1 MQAKQR
7 LPVSGTVHRMTFRL
21 STAIVTLAA
30 AAAMTVW
37 AEDSIIGPDAGETPS
52 IRSAVG
58 RGLEGATKAAGRY
71 PESQSCFSCH
81 HQTLPLL
88 AAVTA
93 RDHGLAIDETLLPA
107 QKAFTHAS
115 FHDDLD
121 DLRAGR
127 RIGGR
132 AMTVGY
138 GLWALRLADTPA
150 DETTEAMI
158 AYLLKTQHDD
168 GHWSRQTSRPPLE
181 DSNVT
186 CTTLAIY
193 GLQKYAAVSQRPAAK
208 ASVEKGVR
216 WLDKAPLECQE
227 DRCFRLWSLRLLG
240 APDEQLARVRQTVLA
255 AQRDDGGSAQTDDM
269 ESDAYATGQ
278 TLWILQA
285 TGFDPADEAYQ
296 RGSRY
301 LLSTQCDDGSWFVR
315 SRSKPVQPYF
325 DNGDAHGKDQFIS
338 TPAACWAIAALS
350 AAIVNDEPGAGRVR
364 AGLTPLPGGE

>member
-71 PESQSCFSCH
+71 SESQSCFSCH

-127 RIGGR
+127 GIGGR

-227 DRCFRLWSLRLLG
+227 GSLLPLVVAASTRRTGRATRPCPADCACRPTRRWRLGADRRHGKRRVRHRPDAVDFASDRFRSSGRGVSAREQILVIDAVRRRVVVRAFPLQAGSTLLRQRQRARQGPIYLHARRLLG
-240 APDEQLARVRQTVLA
+240 HRCAV
-255 AQRDDGGSAQTDDM
+255 GSDRKRRT
-269 ESDAYATGQ
+269 
-278 TLWILQA
+278 
-285 TGFDPADEAYQ
+285 
-296 RGSRY
+296 RR
-301 LLSTQCDDGSWFVR
+301 
-315 SRSKPVQPYF
+315 
-325 DNGDAHGKDQFIS
+325 
-338 TPAACWAIAALS
+338 WAI
-350 AAIVNDEPGAGRVR
+350 R

>member
-1 MQAKQR
+1 MTYR
-7 LPVSGTVHRMTFRL
+7 LYLAIFAFAVSV
-21 STAIVTLAA
+21 SPAA
-30 AAAMTVW
+30 RADAPK
-37 AEDSIIGPDAGETPS
+37 SGPDAADEKS
-52 IRSAVG
+52 VRSAVS
-58 RGLEGATKAAGRY
+58 RGLEGVTKAAGRY
-71 PESQSCFSCH
+71 PENQSCFSCH

-93 RDHGLAIDETLLPA
+93 RDHGLAIDEKLLPA
-107 QKAFTHAS
+107 QREFAHAS

-121 DLRAGR
+121 ELRAGR
-127 RIGGR
+127 GIGGR

-138 GLWALRLADTPA
+138 GLWALRLAEAPA

-193 GLQKYAAVSQRPAAK
+193 GLQKYVPDSQSSAAK
-208 ASVEKGVR
+208 ASVEKAAR

-240 APDEQLARVRQTVLA
+240 APDEQLAGVRQAVLA
-255 AQRDDGGSAQTDDM
+255 SQCDDGGWAQTDDM
-269 ESDAYATGQ
+269 KSDAYATGQ
-278 TLWILQA
+278 TLWILQT
-285 TGFDPADEAYQ
+285 TGFDAASEAYQ
-296 RGSRY
+296 RGVKY

-325 DNGDAHGKDQFIS
+325 DNGDAHGKHQFIS
-338 TPAACWAIAALS
+338 TPAACWAIAALA
-350 AAIVNDEPGAGRVR
+350 AAIVNDRQR
-364 AGLTPLPGGE
+364 AER